1 MDKVT
6 PINYRIC
13 LEPDLER
20 FLFAG
25 NTEILLQADQPVGE
39 ICLNAAELAIWTC
52 RVKLEDTFVH
62 CPFSFEPGKEELRI
76 HLPQEMTG
84 RISLAIDYMGKINA
98 QMAGFY
104 RSKYVLEE
112 QEKYIAV
119 TQFEESDARRA
130 FPCLDHPRDK
140 ATFEVEMIVD
150 EDRVALS
157 NMPVA
162 DEERQAD
169 GNRRVR
175 FQQTPK
181 MSTYLVF
188 FGVGEFEFVQ
198 DEVDGRVRAATTPGM
213 TKFAGLGLE
222 LGRKSLQFCE
232 AYYGI
237 DYPLP
242 KLDLIAVTDFA
253 FGAMENWGAVTFREN
268 LLLHFADI
276 TSKAGK
282 QRIFE
287 VIAHEIAHQWF
298 GNLVSPS
305 DWTYLWLNE
314 SFATLFGNRVVSHYH
329 PEWEVWAQFL
339 SAETNRALDR
349 DAMKKTVA
357 IEIPGGEHVVINEVT
372 APIIYDKGASILR
385 QVEGYIGEETVREG
399 LKRYLTKHAY
409 ACASSH
415 HLWEALEEASELPVT
430 RMMKGWIEQEGY
442 PRVEVR
448 RKQGRLVLTQSR
460 FTYLDEVPASEW
472 MIPVEVQVFDE
483 KGGSRKLATLLDTKT
498 ADLDI
503 GTDAVVYKVNWG
515 QTGFYRVK
523 YEDKDNLDELGRLV
537 AYKELPPEDRW
548 GIQNDL
554 FAFVKSGQIPVQE
567 YLAFLSHYTNE
578 DAFLPLIGIANNL
591 FQTFLVMDQDRKE
604 QAASLGRAL
613 LEKAL
618 ARIGYEPDPE
628 EPHTTSMLRDQVIL
642 QAVLYGL
649 EDVEE
654 LATRRFDSM
663 KKGEPVHPDLMKSV
677 MQVGAWARGGDAFGW
692 FEQRLESAESEHE
705 RMNILTALGSF
716 RDKES
721 IEKARK
727 YILEE
732 VPNRNKFVSIC
743 HMALNPHAIPDMWE
757 WYVSNLE
764 SLEKIHPVHYE
775 RVVAGIV
782 PVCGIGKEEEVR
794 AFFTEYIRQKGK
806 AEDAIQ
812 LALEK
817 LAIYSR
823 MRGSI

>member
-1 MDKVT
+1 VKSIK
-6 PINYRIC
+6 PINYKIH
-13 LEPDLER
+13 LEPDLEK

-25 NTEILLQADQPVGE
+25 NTEILLEADHPVTE
-39 ICLNAAELAIWTC
+39 ICLNVAELAIWTC
-52 RVKLEDTFVH
+52 RVKLEDTFVD
-62 CPFSFEPGKEELRI
+62 CAFSFQPAKEDLRV

-84 RISLAIDYMGKINA
+84 RISLAIDYLGKINA

-130 FPCLDHPRDK
+130 FPCFDHPGSK
-140 ATFEVEMIVD
+140 ATFDIEMIVD

-157 NMPVA
+157 NMPVT
-162 DEERQAD
+162 DEERLA
-169 GNRRVR
+169 GGKRRVR

-181 MSTYLVF
+181 MSTYLLF

-198 DEVDGRVRAATTPGM
+198 DRVDERVRAATTPGM

-232 AYYGI
+232 DYYGI

-253 FGAMENWGAVTFREN
+253 FGAMENWGAITFREN
-268 LLLHFADI
+268 LLLHFADV

-339 SAETNRALDR
+339 HAETNRALDR
-349 DAMKKTVA
+349 DGMKKTVP

-385 QVEGYIGEETVREG
+385 QVEGYIGEDTVREG
-399 LKRYLTKHAY
+399 LNRYLTKHAY

-415 HLWEALEEASELPVT
+415 HLWEALEEVSDKPVT

-442 PRVEVR
+442 PRVTIR
-448 RKQGRLVLTQSR
+448 REQGRLVLTQSR
-460 FTYLDEVPASEW
+460 FTYLDDEPGPEW
-472 MIPVEVQVFDE
+472 MIPVEVLVFDD
-483 KGGSRKLATLLDTKT
+483 KGLSRKLATLFDTKT
-498 ADLDI
+498 AELDI
-503 GTDAVVYKVNWG
+503 GTDAVSYKVNSG

-523 YEDKDNLDELGRLV
+523 YEDKGNLDELGRLV
-537 AYKELPPEDRW
+537 AGKQLPLEDRW

-554 FAFVKSGQIPVQE
+554 FAFAKSGEIPVQE
-567 YLAFLSHYTNE
+567 YLAFLAHYANE

-591 FQTFLVMDQDRKE
+591 FQTFLVMDRDRKE
-604 QAASLGRAL
+604 QAASLGREL
-613 LEKAL
+613 LEKTL
-618 ARIGYEPDPE
+618 VRIGYEPDPAE
-628 EPHTTSMLRDQVIL
+628 NHTTSMLRDQIIFH
-642 QAVLYGL
+642 AVLYGL
-649 EDVEE
+649 EDVAEF
-654 LATRRFDSM
+654 ATRRFDSL

-677 MQVGAWARGGDAFGW
+677 MQVGAWTGGGDAFRW
-692 FEQRLESAESEHE
+692 FEQRLKSAESEHE

-716 RDKES
+716 RDQES
-721 IEKARK
+721 IKKARD
-727 YILEE
+727 YILYE
-732 VPNRNKFVSIC
+732 VPTRNKFVSIC
-743 HMALNPHAIPDMWE
+743 YMTLNPYAIPDMWE
-757 WYVSNLE
+757 WYVANLE

-782 PVCGIGKEEEVR
+782 PVCGIGHEEEVKV
-794 AFFTEYIRQKGK
+794 FFKEYIRQKGK

-812 LALEK
+812 MALEK

-823 MRGSI
+823 MRG